1 MIKMD
6 HQKRRLSE
14 LCQGFHQLGT
24 KRVLGFPLPST
35 WSILQGLFINSPT
48 SHSRPHMVLKLGC
61 KHKSQTLL
69 SSGNAQSNWRN

>member
-6 HQKRRLSE
+6 RQKRRLSE

-35 WSILQGLFINSPT
+35 
-48 SHSRPHMVLKLGC
+48 
-61 KHKSQTLL
+61 
-69 SSGNAQSNWRN
+69 